1 MTRNLLATLLITGI
15 TTLPACGPTSPTSP
29 SSARPTVVQ
38 GGGAF
43 VADFT
48 LKDVDGKSHSLSE
61 HLGKSVVVISFW
73 ASWCEP
79 CKREL
84 AKLDELYR
92 TRKER
97 GLVVLA
103 ISMDEPETQGEARTF
118 VKQRGFTFPVLL
130 DTESSVAARLNPKRS
145 APFNLIID
153 KNQQIIWTH
162 EGYVPGDEIAL
173 AEAVLAALN
182 DSGEQP
188 SEKTS
193 QTGN

>member
-1 MTRNLLATLLITGI
+1 MTRISLAMLLLTSLTAI
-15 TTLPACGPTSPTSP
+15 PACGPTGTA
-29 SSARPTVVQ
+29 SSSSTRPVLVQ
-38 GGGAF
+38 GGGAT

-92 TRKER
+92 TRKGQ

-118 VKQRGFTFPVLL
+118 VKQRGFSFPVLL

-145 APFNLIID
+145 APFNLIIN
-153 KNQQIIWTH
+153 KNQQVIWSH
-162 EGYVPGDEIAL
+162 EGYVPGDEVAL
-173 AEAVLAALN
+173 AEAVLAALK

-188 SEKTS
+188 SE
-193 QTGN
+193 